1 MFCQFHSD
9 SQGYIVPEFH
19 TDSQGYIVPYKGH
32 IKSKLLPLCQMIITL
47 QFRKINYNRL
57 PVGFVYVAY
66 ISILWHHEKEVRQ
79 WTFHAMSRHSL
90 ITIVWW
96 YNILYRTP
104 LTEKFLFSLS
114 KANLYNVRYYSA
126 KKKWHSFRKLKR
138 RKNIPI
144 IKAFI

>member
-1 MFCQFHSD
+1 MFCQFHSDSQGYIVPEFHTDSQGYIVPEFHTD

-66 ISILWHHEKEVRQ
+66 ISIL
-79 WTFHAMSRHSL
+79 
-90 ITIVWW
+90 
-96 YNILYRTP
+96 
-104 LTEKFLFSLS
+104 
-114 KANLYNVRYYSA
+114 
-126 KKKWHSFRKLKR
+126 
-138 RKNIPI
+138 
-144 IKAFI
+144 